1 MRKPIALAIIAIAL
15 GAAAGA
21 QAFTV
26 GTLAGVVIERGPNH
40 ARLAPYSGVSLRRD
54 FALSAGAVEAQAD
67 FRAGAL
73 VGTVLSLR
81 AGAAY
86 RSPAI
91 GPWIP
96 AAGLGI
102 EADFGD
108 ALFMAETLAPA
119 PPATMGYA
127 FLRLEPLR
135 FRSGD
140 WEFSLLSADAG
151 MGFERFGHTWRV
163 AADILRVERRLGR

>member
-1 MRKPIALAIIAIAL
+1 VRKPIAVAVLASIL

-21 QAFTV
+21 QSFTA
-26 GTLAGVVIERGPNH
+26 GTGAGVVLERGPNH
-40 ARLAPYSGVSLRRD
+40 ARLAPYAGLSLRRD
-54 FALSAGAVEAQAD
+54 FALGAGALEAQAD

-73 VGTVLSLR
+73 VGTVLCLR
-81 AGAAY
+81 LGAAY
-86 RSPAI
+86 RSQAI

-108 ALFMAETLAPA
+108 ALFMAEALAPA
-119 PPATMGYA
+119 PPETMGYA
-127 FLRLEPLR
+127 VLRIEPLR

-140 WEFSLLSADAG
+140 WDFSLLAADVG
-151 MGFERFGHTWRV
+151 MGFERLGRTWRV
-163 AADILRVERRLGR
+163 EADILRVQRRLGR